1 MVKLKKPVERAKLLA
16 LVALMSNYDLFSV
29 TTDRGM
35 KFGATGINIKQDD
48 FLMFERQFAKPIYI
62 TEWITDIHAKSDTEF
77 VCTGENIIYTIS
89 ALHKKP
95 EVIATHI
102 DRQYCDLVDLMDV
115 NYFGN
120 RLTTYIKELDTMIL
134 VVDPYCL
141 GELTAQESAQIEKII
156 NVNLGGL
163 GRSMQMCRTACFQVR
178 MNDGKQR
185 IYAGIFDLEN
195 EVSVTSDLLYEDSMK
210 DLVSDVFYNKCMD
223 ILAYA
228 ATVYKEGNFV

>member
-16 LVALMSNYDLFSV
+16 LVALTSNYDLFSV
-29 TTDRGM
+29 STDQGTE
-35 KFGATGINIKQDD
+35 FGATRISIKQDD
-48 FLMFERQFAKPIYI
+48 FLMFERQFAKPIYV
-62 TEWITDIHAKSDTEF
+62 TEWITDIQAKSETEF
-77 VCTGENIIYTIS
+77 VCTGENITYTIS
-89 ALHKKP
+89 ALHRKP
-95 EVIATHI
+95 EAIAAHV

-115 NYFGN
+115 NFFGN

-134 VVDPYCL
+134 AVDPYCL

-185 IYAGIFDLEN
+185 IYAGIFDLEHG
-195 EVSVTSDLLYEDSMK
+195 VSVTSDLLYEDSMK
-210 DLVSDVFYNKCMD
+210 DMVSDAFYNKCMS
-223 ILAYA
+223 IVAYA
-228 ATVYKEGNFV
+228 AAVYKEGNFV